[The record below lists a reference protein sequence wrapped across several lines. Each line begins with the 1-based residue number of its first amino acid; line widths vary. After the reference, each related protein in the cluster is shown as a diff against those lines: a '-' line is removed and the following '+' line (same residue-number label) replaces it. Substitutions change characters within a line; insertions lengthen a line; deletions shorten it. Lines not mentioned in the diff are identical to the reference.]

1 MAVVG
6 TGGHDLRITIKGFP
20 QALDYPQS
28 AGGFAAWRLGRC
40 GYCAVIS
47 HMEMETSASTEL
59 FTAQKLADMG
69 VTRRGR
75 RRDFHPVMRGFYVR
89 HGHSLADPIPECP
102 GQAAVTRAVVL
113 SRTAPGGVASHFSA
127 LALAGMPFFVD
138 DQPTT
143 FRRQGRAVHGTL
155 APLPA
160 RDSGRT
166 RGAGSARN
174 AGSTRYVSSTTTPR
188 PADQVFLIGCTRP
201 PRPHH
206 IWRPLLGSGSV
217 LAQRPMVALADV
229 VASLENGRPYVS
241 TQRWRIPPPLQ
252 PRATTVRQ
260 VQVIDAF
267 FHAIPSELTAAQR
280 SLSLV
285 TDLCDAKLLQRLIDL
300 SDPGAES
307 PMETLMRLM
316 VKRPMVERGFRYVS
330 QVDVVVDGR
339 RITRA
344 DAIILPNH
352 QSHRIVEVSPRREN
366 EPYPHRVLRLDSS
379 KARGGKGEWARERE
393 REWEGEWAGE
403 RDLSAVALMFDGAH
417 HLQRSQR
424 DRDSAI
430 LAAVTGAGL
439 PMLRVTAGM
448 LNEPGHL
455 LGLTL
460 QQLRLC

>member
-1 MAVVG
+1 
-6 TGGHDLRITIKGFP
+6 
-20 QALDYPQS
+20 
-28 AGGFAAWRLGRC
+28 
-40 GYCAVIS
+40 
-47 HMEMETSASTEL
+47 MEMDTSASMEL
-59 FTAQKLADMG
+59 FTARQLTGRG
-69 VTRRGR
+69 VTRRVR

-89 HGHSLADPIPECP
+89 HGHSLADPVPECP
-102 GQAAVTRAVVL
+102 GQGAVTRAVVL
-113 SRTAPGGVASHFSA
+113 SRMATGGVASHFSA

-155 APLPA
+155 TPLPA

-166 RGAGSARN
+166 RGAGSAGRTRN
-174 AGSTRYVSSTTTPR
+174 AGRTRYVSSATTPR

-201 PRPHH
+201 PQPHH
-206 IWRPLLGSGSV
+206 IWRPLPGRTSV

-229 VASLENGRPYVS
+229 VASLENGRPHVS

-252 PRATTVRQ
+252 SRATTVRQ

-267 FHAIPSELTAAQR
+267 FHAIPPQLTAAQR

-352 QSHRIVEVSPRREN
+352 QSHRIVEVRPRREN

-379 KARGGKGEWARERE
+379 RARGGKGEWARERE
-393 REWEGEWAGE
+393 WEGAGEWGRERARE

-448 LNEPGHL
+448 LEEPGHL

>member
-1 MAVVG
+1 
-6 TGGHDLRITIKGFP
+6 
-20 QALDYPQS
+20 
-28 AGGFAAWRLGRC
+28 
-40 GYCAVIS
+40 
-47 HMEMETSASTEL
+47 MEMDTSASMEL
-59 FTAQKLADMG
+59 FTARQLTDMG
-69 VTRRGR
+69 VTRRVR

-89 HGHSLADPIPECP
+89 RGHVLADPVPECP
-102 GQAAVTRAVVL
+102 GQGAVTRAVVL
-113 SRTAPGGVASHFSA
+113 SRMATGGVASHFSA

-143 FRRQGRAVHGTL
+143 FRRLGRAVHGTL

-166 RGAGSARN
+166 RGARN
-174 AGSTRYVSSTTTPR
+174 AGSTHYVSSTTTPL
-188 PADQVFLIGCTRP
+188 PADQVFLIGCMRP
-201 PRPHH
+201 PRQHH
-206 IWRPLLGSGSV
+206 IWRPLPGSTSV

-229 VASLENGRPYVS
+229 VASLEIGRPYVS

-252 PRATTVRQ
+252 SRATAVRQ

-267 FHAIPSELTAAQR
+267 FHAIPSQLTAAQR

-285 TDLCDAKLLQRLIDL
+285 TDLCDAKLLQRLIAL

-352 QSHRIVEVSPRREN
+352 QSHRIVEVRPRREN

-379 KARGGKGEWARERE
+379 RARGGKGEWARERE
-393 REWEGEWAGE
+393 WEGAGEWTGELAGE

-417 HLQRSQR
+417 HLERSQR

>member
-1 MAVVG
+1 M
-6 TGGHDLRITIKGFP
+6 K
-20 QALDYPQS
+20 
-28 AGGFAAWRLGRC
+28 
-40 GYCAVIS
+40 
-47 HMEMETSASTEL
+47 MEPSASMEL
-59 FTAQKLADMG
+59 FTARQLTDMG
-69 VTRRGR
+69 VTRRVR
-75 RRDFHPVMRGFYVR
+75 RRDFHPVVRGFYVR
-89 HGHSLADPIPECP
+89 RRHSLADPVPEYP
-102 GQAAVTRAVVL
+102 GHGAVTRAVVL
-113 SRTAPGGVASHFSA
+113 SRMAAGGVASHFSA
-127 LALAGMPFFVD
+127 LALAGIPFFVD

-160 RDSGRT
+160 RDSGNMRETGSTGSAGRARRT
-166 RGAGSARN
+166 RGTNHIR
-174 AGSTRYVSSTTTPR
+174 STTSLR
-188 PADQVFLIGCTRP
+188 PADQVFLIGCARP

-206 IWRPLLGSGSV
+206 IWRPLPGNTPL

-229 VASLENGRPYVS
+229 VASLENDRPYVS
-241 TQRWRIPPPLQ
+241 TERWRIPPPLQ

-260 VQVIDAF
+260 VQVINAF

-285 TDLCDAKLLQRLIDL
+285 TDLCDAKLVQRLIDL

-330 QVDVVVDGR
+330 QVDLVVDGR

-379 KARGGKGEWARERE
+379 RACGGKGEWARERE
-393 REWEGEWAGE
+393 WEGAGEWTGELAGE

>member
-1 MAVVG
+1 MS
-6 TGGHDLRITIKGFP
+6 P
-20 QALDYPQS
+20 
-28 AGGFAAWRLGRC
+28 
-40 GYCAVIS
+40 
-47 HMEMETSASTEL
+47 MEMDTSASMEL
-59 FTAQKLADMG
+59 FTARQLTDMG
-69 VTRRGR
+69 VTRRVR

-89 HGHSLADPIPECP
+89 RGHVLADPVPECP
-102 GQAAVTRAVVL
+102 GQGAVTRAVVL
-113 SRTAPGGVASHFSA
+113 SRMATGGVASHFSA

-143 FRRQGRAVHGTL
+143 FRRQGCAVHGTL
-155 APLPA
+155 TPLPA
-160 RDSGRT
+160 RGSGRT
-166 RGAGSARN
+166 RGTGS
-174 AGSTRYVSSTTTPR
+174 AGSTRNAGCTHYVSSTTTPR

-201 PRPHH
+201 PQPRH
-206 IWRPLLGSGSV
+206 IWRSLPGSTSV

-252 PRATTVRQ
+252 SRATAVRQ

-267 FHAIPSELTAAQR
+267 FHAIPSQLTAAQR

-285 TDLCDAKLLQRLIDL
+285 TDLCDAKLLQRLIAL

-352 QSHRIVEVSPRREN
+352 QSHRIVEVRPRREN

-379 KARGGKGEWARERE
+379 RARGGKGEWARERTRE
-393 REWEGEWAGE
+393 RARKGEGEWGRERARE

-448 LNEPGHL
+448 LEEPGHL

>member
-1 MAVVG
+1 M
-6 TGGHDLRITIKGFP
+6 D
-20 QALDYPQS
+20 
-28 AGGFAAWRLGRC
+28 
-40 GYCAVIS
+40 
-47 HMEMETSASTEL
+47 
-59 FTAQKLADMG
+59 
-69 VTRRGR
+69 VTRRVR

-89 HGHSLADPIPECP
+89 HGHSLADPVPECP
-102 GQAAVTRAVVL
+102 GQGAVTR
-113 SRTAPGGVASHFSA
+113 G
-127 LALAGMPFFVD
+127 
-138 DQPTT
+138 
-143 FRRQGRAVHGTL
+143 
-155 APLPA
+155 
-160 RDSGRT
+160 T
-166 RGAGSARN
+166 RGTRN
-174 AGSTRYVSSTTTPR
+174 AGSKRYVSNTTTPR

-201 PRPHH
+201 PRQHH
-206 IWRPLLGSGSV
+206 IWRPLPGNTSV

-229 VASLENGRPYVS
+229 VASLEIGRPYVS

-252 PRATTVRQ
+252 SRATAARQ

-267 FHAIPSELTAAQR
+267 FHAIPPQLTAAQR

-285 TDLCDAKLLQRLIDL
+285 TDLCDAKLFQRLIAL

-379 KARGGKGEWARERE
+379 RARGGK
-393 REWEGEWAGE
+393 GEWAGE

-430 LAAVTGAGL
+430 FAAVTGAGL

-448 LNEPGHL
+448 LDEPGHL